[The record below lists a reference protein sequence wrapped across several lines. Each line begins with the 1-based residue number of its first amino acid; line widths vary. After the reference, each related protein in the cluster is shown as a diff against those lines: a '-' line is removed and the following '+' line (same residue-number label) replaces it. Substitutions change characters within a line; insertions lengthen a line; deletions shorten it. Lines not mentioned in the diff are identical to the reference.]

1 MSNATKGQKEAII
14 ESLRNLTEIVKLN
27 LPGFDL
33 QTGLDNLSR
42 QYAVPVDDLIAMME
56 KEDSAAGKI
65 TNALNPRDFRA
76 PAKILAQDYQTMLAH
91 DPKAF
96 DCLIFPALPGEEETV
111 AVADDPVGSI
121 DAGER
126 AQRYGEPVLGR
137 ALIVP
142 EEGLGFEVLAGEV
155 ANSFLGVTAPM
166 NILLSMPVHNYSLI
180 QWKEY
185 ATPDAEEPEIRTVY
199 VLSAKAVGRVA
210 GAGTVYVCA
219 PLPALGEIPEVPD
232 MPEEPEPVPPE
243 PDDPEEGDGADDAVG
258 VI

>member
-1 MSNATKGQKEAII
+1 MSDATKGQKEAII
-14 ESLRNLTEIVKLN
+14 ESLRNLAEIVKLD

-33 QTGLDNLSR
+33 QTGLNNLSG
-42 QYAVPVDDLIAMME
+42 QYAVSVDDLKAMME
-56 KEDSAAGKI
+56 NEDSAASNI
-65 TNALNPRDFRA
+65 ADALNPRDFRE
-76 PAKILAQDYQTMLAH
+76 PARILVQDYQTMLAH

-96 DCLIFPALPGEEETV
+96 DCLIFPAVPGEEETV
-111 AVADDPVGSI
+111 AVAEDPVGSL

-126 AQRYGEPVLGR
+126 AQTYGEPVLGR
-137 ALIVP
+137 AMIVP

-166 NILLSMPVHNYSLI
+166 NILLSMPVRNYSLI
-180 QWKEY
+180 QWREY

-219 PLPALGEIPEVPD
+219 PLPALGEVPD
-232 MPEEPEPVPPE
+232 APEHETEAMSPGV
-243 PDDPEEGDGADDAVG
+243 DTSEGDNVG
-258 VI
+258 VL